1 MGRNGSILAV
11 FGLGLDVMTFTV
23 LVPLLSAL
31 LSVCMVVYVLQL
43 KRSVVKSQ
51 QASEALMDS
60 FSSEVQGV
68 SHGAM
73 GVGRKVLNLEKQL
86 HALTISFDEMKNNDP
101 AKVSYSEASR
111 LVELG
116 AGVED
121 LMNTCGISRPEAELV
136 SALTESKQKQA
147 SVPVLTAEV

>member
-1 MGRNGSILAV
+1 MGGNGSFLV
-11 FGLGLDVMTFTV
+11 VLGFGVSFMTLSY

-31 LSVCMVVYVLQL
+31 LVCMSVYLLML
-43 KRSVVKSQ
+43 KRSMQKNMRDN
-51 QASEALMDS
+51 EALINS
-60 FSSEVQGV
+60 FSTEVQGV

-73 GVGRKVLNLEKQL
+73 GVGRKVLNIEKQL
-86 HALTISFDEMKNNDP
+86 LSLKNSFEEMKSNDP

-136 SALTESKQKQA
+136 SALTESKKKQEY
-147 SVPVLTAEV
+147 VPVLTAEA